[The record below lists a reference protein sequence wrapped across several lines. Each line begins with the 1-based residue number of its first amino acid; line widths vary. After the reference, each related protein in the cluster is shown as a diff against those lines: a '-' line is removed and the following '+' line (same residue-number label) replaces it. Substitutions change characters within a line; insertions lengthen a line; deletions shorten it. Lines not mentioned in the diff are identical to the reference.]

1 MEISRLYT
9 LELISALLF
18 VPLLLLITLALGRW
32 MVRHFRAPL
41 GVRYRIACAALCSWL
56 PLAIYQSIV
65 NAQFAA
71 HSKAPTDVLV
81 DGAAALPKPFLF
93 PEELLQGLLALSILF
108 SAFVAVQLVRKYF
121 WDGWFER
128 TQDAEAPKFL
138 SDIGSACIIGVSV
151 VLIATG
157 VYHKDLSGLQLGST
171 VSVAVLGFASQDLLG
186 NLLSGVALQIGSPF
200 RKGDWLLLDGKRLQ
214 VREVN
219 WRSTR
224 MRSPD
229 NVMVDVPNKT
239 IAGGTIINL
248 SAPTSERASTVVVGF
263 EYAAPPE
270 KVKACLVRSASAA
283 KLVMHTPPPR
293 ALLKD
298 FGDSAVHYEVAF
310 WVENEEQ
317 LMEACDAVR
326 TSIWYEAKR
335 DNLKM
340 PFPMRTLRIERAE
353 GKSDTEAPP
362 SADQA

>member
-9 LELISALLF
+9 IELLSALIAA
-18 VPLLLLITLALGRW
+18 PLLLLITLSVGRW
-32 MVRHFRAPL
+32 LVRHFRVPL
-41 GVRYRIACAALCSWL
+41 GIRFRIACAALCSWL
-56 PLAIYQSIV
+56 PLAIYQAVVQS
-65 NAQFAA
+65 QFAA

-81 DGAAALPKPFLF
+81 DGAATMPKPFLF
-93 PEELLQGLLALSILF
+93 PEELLQGLLALFILF

-128 TQDAEAPKFL
+128 TQAAEAPKFL
-138 SDIGSACIIGVSV
+138 SDIGSACIIGLAVL
-151 VLIATG
+151 LIATG

-200 RKGDWLLLDGKRLQ
+200 RRGDWLLLDGKRLQ

-239 IAGGTIINL
+239 IAGSTIINL

-263 EYAAPPE
+263 EYEASPERVKECLIRAAQ
-270 KVKACLVRSASAA
+270 RA
-283 KLVMHTPPPR
+283 KYVMANPPPR

-298 FGDSAVHYEVAF
+298 FGDSAMHYEVAF

-317 LMEACDAVR
+317 LMEACDSVR
-326 TSIWYEAKR
+326 TGIWHEAQQA
-335 DNLKM
+335 NLKM
-340 PFPMRTLRIERAE
+340 PFPMRTLRIERPARTI
-353 GKSDTEAPP
+353 S
-362 SADQA
+362 